1 MNENGTMSNI
11 ARTINGISNFKK
23 SKERNLVFTFRKKK
37 EKIAKKGLIQTWTL
51 VYKIISKK
59 HGSISNIHIQQMRIL
74 TSDNVLCA
82 SF

>member
-1 MNENGTMSNI
+1 MSYSVSAITMNENGTMSNI

-37 EKIAKKGLIQTWTL
+37 EKTWTL

-59 HGSISNIHIQQMRIL
+59 HGSISNIQQMRIL
-74 TSDNVLCA
+74 TIGNVLCA

>member
-59 HGSISNIHIQQMRIL
+59 HGSISNIQQMRIL
-74 TSDNVLCA
+74 TIGNVLCA